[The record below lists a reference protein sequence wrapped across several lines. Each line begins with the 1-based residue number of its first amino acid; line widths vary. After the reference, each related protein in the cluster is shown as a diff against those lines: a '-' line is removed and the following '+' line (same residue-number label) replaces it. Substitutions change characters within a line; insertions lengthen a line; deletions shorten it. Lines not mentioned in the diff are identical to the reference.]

1 MQTTPGTPL
10 SGDEPPAAAP
20 TGRKTALI
28 WSIAAA
34 VVVLDQLSKIVIVA
48 TMPDREPIELLGG
61 LLTITYGRNSGAA
74 FSLGQGFTVVFTLVA
89 IGVVAVVARMSG
101 RVRSTGWAVAL
112 GCLVGGALGNLV
124 DRVFRAPGPG
134 RGEVV
139 DWIQL
144 PNYPVFNLADS
155 FAVCSAIA
163 IVVLSWRGI
172 AWDAAPTS
180 DGPATA
186 PAAAESADPIDPTHP
201 TDPTPT
207 DPEVRAP

>member
-10 SGDEPPAAAP
+10 SGDEPPHAP
-20 TGRKTALI
+20 ASGRKTALI

-48 TMPDREPIELLGG
+48 TMPDRSPIELLGG
-61 LLTITYGRNSGAA
+61 LLTITYGRNPGAA
-74 FSLGQGFTVVFTLVA
+74 FSLGQGLTVVFTVVA
-89 IGVVAVVARMSG
+89 IGVVVVVARISG

-112 GCLVGGALGNLV
+112 GCLVGGALGNLA
-124 DRVFRAPGPG
+124 DRIFRAPGPG

-155 FAVCSAIA
+155 FVVCAAIA

-172 AWDAAPTS
+172 SWDGSGAADS
-180 DGPATA
+180 G
-186 PAAAESADPIDPTHP
+186 AAAGPESAAR
-201 TDPTPT
+201 TDPTDSNPT

>member
-10 SGDEPPAAAP
+10 SGDEPPATASA
-20 TGRKTALI
+20 GRKTALI
-28 WSIAAA
+28 WSIAAV
-34 VVVLDQLSKIVIVA
+34 VVVLDQLSKILIVA
-48 TMPDREPIELLGG
+48 TMPNREPIELLGG

-74 FSLGQGFTVVFTLVA
+74 FSLGQGLTVVFTVVA
-89 IGVVAVVARMSG
+89 IGVVVVVGRMSL

-112 GCLVGGALGNLV
+112 GCLVGGALGNLF

-139 DWIQL
+139 DWIQF

-155 FAVCSAIA
+155 FVVCAAIA
-163 IVVLSWRGI
+163 IVVLSSRGI
-172 AWDAAPTS
+172 AWNGAGTAES
-180 DGPATA
+180 GATA
-186 PAAAESADPIDPTHP
+186 PAGPESTSDTDPP
-201 TDPTPT
+201 DPTPT

>member
-10 SGDEPPAAAP
+10 SGDEPSATASG
-20 TGRKTALI
+20 GRKTALI
-28 WSIAAA
+28 WSIAAV

-74 FSLGQGFTVVFTLVA
+74 FSIGQGLTVVFTVVA
-89 IGVVAVVARMSG
+89 IGVVVAVARLSG

-155 FAVCSAIA
+155 FVVCAAIA
-163 IVVLSWRGI
+163 MVVLSWRGI
-172 AWDAAPTS
+172 AWNGAGTAES
-180 DGPATA
+180 DATA
-186 PAAAESADPIDPTHP
+186 PAAPESTSPTHP
-201 TDPTPT
+201 PDPTIT
-207 DPEVRAP
+207 DPEVRSP

>member
-10 SGDEPPAAAP
+10 SGDEPPTAASS
-20 TGRKTALI
+20 GRKTALI

-34 VVVLDQLSKIVIVA
+34 VVVLDQVSKIVIVA
-48 TMPDREPIELLGG
+48 TMPDRSPIELLGG

-74 FSLGQGFTVVFTLVA
+74 FSLGEGLTVVFTAVA
-89 IGVVAVVARMSG
+89 IGVVAVVARISG

-112 GCLVGGALGNLV
+112 GCLVGGALGNLA
-124 DRVFRAPGPG
+124 DRIFRAPGPG

-155 FAVCSAIA
+155 FVVCSAIA

-172 AWDAAPTS
+172 SWDAA
-180 DGPATA
+180 GA
-186 PAAAESADPIDPTHP
+186 ADP
-201 TDPTPT
+201 TDSNPT

>member
-1 MQTTPGTPL
+1 MQATPGTPL

-48 TMPDREPIELLGG
+48 TMPDRPPIELLGG

-74 FSLGQGFTVVFTLVA
+74 FSLGQGLTVVFTVVA
-89 IGVVAVVARMSG
+89 IGVVVVVARMSG

-112 GCLVGGALGNLV
+112 GCLVGGALGNLF
-124 DRVFRAPGPG
+124 DRIFRAPGPG

-139 DWIQL
+139 DWIQF

-155 FAVCSAIA
+155 FVVCSAIA

-172 AWDAAPTS
+172 AWDAAS
-180 DGPATA
+180 AADSGGEA
-186 PAAAESADPIDPTHP
+186 PAGPESPIRTDP